1 MNKCFGHIAALMMSA
16 AVFFTS
22 CGGDGHEVIPRED
35 LAKIYAEMLMTDQWI
50 LNTPNVRIIAD
61 TSLVYEPIL
70 GKYGYDKED
79 YCKSVGYYM
88 NDPERFSKILRT
100 TVEILDADIK
110 RLEMRKVELERLEK
124 LKLDVEKYLVDNRW
138 HELYPLPVLTD
149 KIKTAD
155 SLAFKIDTTWTYRMT
170 HVEREDTVY
179 EGPSLVFPPIDTL
192 AMKTDTLVTT
202 ETLIEDG
209 SK

>member
-1 MNKCFGHIAALMMSA
+1 
-16 AVFFTS
+16 
-22 CGGDGHEVIPRED
+22 
-35 LAKIYAEMLMTDQWI
+35 
-50 LNTPNVRIIAD
+50 
-61 TSLVYEPIL
+61 
-70 GKYGYDKED
+70 
-79 YCKSVGYYM
+79 M

-124 LKLDVEKYLVDNRW
+124 LKLEVEKYMEDIKW
-138 HELYPLPVLTD
+138 DELYPLPVLTG
-149 KIKTAD
+149 KIKPAD

-170 HVEREDTVY
+170 HVEREDTVF
-179 EGPSLVFPPIDTL
+179 EGPAMELPPIDTL

-202 ETLIEDG
+202 ETLTEDG